1 MQTSTI
7 LFIILAV
14 IVALGLVLFQY
25 YYKSKKIGKR
35 IVGLSFL
42 RFIALLGI
50 FILLINPKLTKN
62 EYTVEKANLVVL
74 TDISSSLEASKSEV
88 ASILEK
94 LKTNRTIKEKFKTST
109 YSFGANLK
117 VFDSLSFKDKNT
129 NIAKALVQTKTT
141 YANTNTAVLLLT
153 DGNQTIGED
162 YAFLGTQLKYAVFPI
177 AVGDTTQYE
186 DVRISSVNTNKFAFL
201 KNKYPIEINVAYTG
215 NQNINTWVAITVNGK
230 NVYREN
236 IKLSNTNSVKIINT
250 QIEANT
256 VGIKNIKVFV
266 NSIPNER
273 NTINNEKNLAVEVID
288 EKTNIAIISDLIH
301 PDIGA
306 LKNAIESNEQR
317 SVQIKKSNV
326 NLNDLN
332 DIDVFILYQPTT
344 SFSAIYNYLQQK
356 KASIFSI
363 TGENINMN
371 FLNGIQKTF
380 RINGSYPVQETFPVL
395 NSSFTK
401 FDISEFSIDEYPPLN
416 SGAGI
421 IGFEQGE
428 ILLQMKV
435 MGKVFDAPLLFALDN
450 ENGKELVLFGEN
462 IWKWRMQS
470 YRNNKNFENFD
481 DFIGKLMLYLASNK
495 TKTRLNIDYQ
505 TIYTGNNDTK
515 IKASYFD
522 EAFVFDADAS
532 LDLKLKSS
540 DNGKTSEIPMLL
552 KSNFYEADLS
562 FLEPGKYAFSVGVQ
576 NENRSKS
583 GSFTILDY
591 DVEQQFLATDYKKLG
606 QLAADTGGT
615 LHFPNQVGEL
625 LTDII
630 EDQQYIPT
638 QKSTKNVVSLIDFRI
653 LLALIVAALSAEWL
667 IRKYN
672 GLI

>member
-74 TDISSSLEASKSEV
+74 TDISSSLEASKSGV

-117 VFDSLSFKDKNT
+117 VFDSLSFTDKNT

-230 NVYREN
+230 NVFREN

-363 TGENINMN
+363 TGEKIDMN

-416 SGAGI
+416 NGAGI

-428 ILLQMKV
+428 ILLQM
-435 MGKVFDAPLLFALDN
+435 ARLYYLLWIM
-450 ENGKELVLFGEN
+450 KMV
-462 IWKWRMQS
+462 
-470 YRNNKNFENFD
+470 
-481 DFIGKLMLYLASNK
+481 
-495 TKTRLNIDYQ
+495 
-505 TIYTGNNDTK
+505 
-515 IKASYFD
+515 
-522 EAFVFDADAS
+522 
-532 LDLKLKSS
+532 
-540 DNGKTSEIPMLL
+540 
-552 KSNFYEADLS
+552 
-562 FLEPGKYAFSVGVQ
+562 
-576 NENRSKS
+576 RS
-583 GSFTILDY
+583 
-591 DVEQQFLATDYKKLG
+591 
-606 QLAADTGGT
+606 
-615 LHFPNQVGEL
+615 
-625 LTDII
+625 
-630 EDQQYIPT
+630 
-638 QKSTKNVVSLIDFRI
+638 
-653 LLALIVAALSAEWL
+653 
-667 IRKYN
+667 
-672 GLI
+672 